1 MPLKAGKS
9 DKSVSENIRKLMAEG
24 YKQQQAVAIALD
36 KAREYH
42 SKKQSP
48 KAPRK

>member
-1 MPLKAGKS
+1 MPLKPGKS
-9 DKSVSENIRKLMAEG
+9 DKSVSENIRKLVAEG

-36 KAREYH
+36 QARRYD

-48 KAPRK
+48 KAKR

>member
-9 DKSVSENIRKLMAEG
+9 QEVVSDNIRKLMQEG

-36 KAREYH
+36 KAREYD